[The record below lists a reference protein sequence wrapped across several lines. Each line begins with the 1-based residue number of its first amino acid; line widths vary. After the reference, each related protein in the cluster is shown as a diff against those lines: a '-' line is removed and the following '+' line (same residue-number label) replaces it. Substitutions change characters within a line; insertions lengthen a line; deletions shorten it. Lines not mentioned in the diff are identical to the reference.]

1 MARLSTIHSQR
12 ATAPKT
18 GTRTSEFW
26 LIAALSLA
34 AIALVLLGWK
44 AQSILRIL
52 FAPATL
58 AAVYAALRTWLK
70 RETIKLLTEIPNMTT
85 GNTITQAFADPA
97 KYVDTVL
104 ENIVKSKLPAFAA
117 YQPQVDAVIEAGVAL
132 GWAVLEK
139 AVLAKLVVKYPQLG
153 TALTAAGV
161 TL

>member
-1 MARLSTIHSQR
+1 VSIHSLLT
-12 ATAPKT
+12 TAAKPGSK
-18 GTRTSEFW
+18 TSEFW
-26 LIAALSLA
+26 LVATIAIA
-34 AIALVLLGWK
+34 AIALVSLGSQ
-44 AQSILRIL
+44 ARNAFSTV
-52 FAPATL
+52 FAPVTL

-70 RETIKLLTEIPNMTT
+70 RESLKLLTEIPNMTT

-139 AVLAKLVVKYPQLG
+139 AVLAKLVAKYPQLG
-153 TALTAAGV
+153 TALTAAGI